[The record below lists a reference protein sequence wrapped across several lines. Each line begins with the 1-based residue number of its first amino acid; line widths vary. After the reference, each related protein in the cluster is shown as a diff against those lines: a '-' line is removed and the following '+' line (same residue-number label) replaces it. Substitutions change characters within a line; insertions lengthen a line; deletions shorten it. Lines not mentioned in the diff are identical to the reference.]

1 MTDARKIEV
10 GEPGRIERSLEPR
23 RAPRFDRGIPPQII
37 DIARSAVDLRTPKTV
52 TETRAM
58 LHDDEKGEGSDG
70 RLSCSTGGAGLR
82 IAPGSLGALLTL
94 APLHWIL
101 PLLKAGVPLAAMS
114 NPVTVALIGLLIL
127 GILFATGG
135 KKRRRK

>member
-1 MTDARKIEV
+1 MTDARKIEG

-37 DIARSAVDLRTPKTV
+37 ETPGRRIAR
-52 TETRAM
+52 
-58 LHDDEKGEGSDG
+58 
-70 RLSCSTGGAGLR
+70 
-82 IAPGSLGALLTL
+82 GSLGALLTL